1 MERNIKM
8 KNEIIKGEIVESNI
22 GNELTI
28 HNPEIKKIVQIKE
41 ENKIKTTIV
50 TTNNTLLQQ
59 TNYTNGVK
67 TQRNIS
73 VPIFSNNQERDSAIV
88 ELCKDSHT
96 QQEVADA
103 TNLSQSRISQI
114 VNKNKKV

>member
-1 MERNIKM
+1 M

-28 HNPEIKKIVQIKE
+28 HNPKVKKIIQTKQ
-41 ENKIKTTIV
+41 ENKIETTIV
-50 TTNNTLLQQ
+50 INNTVLQQ
-59 TNYTNGVK
+59 TNYANGVK

-73 VPIFSNNQERDSAIV
+73 VPIFNNNQERDSAIV
-88 ELCKDSHT
+88 ELCRDSHT
-96 QQEVADA
+96 QQEVADVMS
-103 TNLSQSRISQI
+103 LSQSRVSQI